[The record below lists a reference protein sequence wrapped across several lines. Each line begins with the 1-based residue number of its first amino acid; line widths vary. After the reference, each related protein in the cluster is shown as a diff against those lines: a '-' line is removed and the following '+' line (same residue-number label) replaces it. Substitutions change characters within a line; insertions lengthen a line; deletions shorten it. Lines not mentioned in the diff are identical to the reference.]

1 MGKNKDAAVGFI
13 IIGVII
19 AVIAG
24 VVSLVLS
31 PGETKT
37 ESEPGATKETVR
49 ETVNDRIISP
59 EEEQEIEKVANKIA
73 ESIPEYQKTNEIL
86 KMYSTEEILDDILDN
101 TATELD
107 RRIEY
112 HSVTEPKDGTNR
124 EDLLYIVGEIEYEVT
139 ACEQNKHPTGINDL
153 LENLRFDLEYAIKSG
168 YAKDPSITPILQ
180 RAKEAISDYS
190 HCPYRSEIQN
200 SQATSSNNGFD
211 PALVK
216 AAKENIPEIQKVAK
230 VTLNACKKVDSYSD
244 YRTFAEIMS
253 SMSDNVI
260 KFTAGADAVLSE
272 LEDRGYD
279 RHPEVGPLIEET
291 RDLYFEA
298 YLCITELQDKYEN

>member
-37 ESEPGATKETVR
+37 ESESDTAR
-49 ETVNDRIISP
+49 EAVTGNEQVISP
-59 EEEQEIEKVANKIA
+59 EKEREVEDVVSKMTD
-73 ESIPEYQKTNEIL
+73 SFPEYQITNAVL
-86 KMYSTEEILDDILDN
+86 DRYTTEEILGDILDN
-101 TATELD
+101 TTTEID
-107 RRIEY
+107 HRVEY
-112 HSVTEPKDGTNR
+112 HSMTEPKDGTN
-124 EDLLYIVGEIEYEVT
+124 EEQLLYSVGEMEYEVT
-139 ACEQNKHPTGINDL
+139 VCKENRYPTDMDGL
-153 LENLRFDLEYAIKSG
+153 VQYFRYDLEFVIKDG

-180 RAKEAISDYS
+180 RAKKSISAYS
-190 HCPYRSEIQN
+190 DCPYKSESQS
-200 SQATSSNNGFD
+200 SQATNLNDGFD
-211 PALVK
+211 PALIK
-216 AAKENIPEIQKVAK
+216 AAKENIPEMQKVAK
-230 VTLNACKKVDSYSD
+230 VTLDACKKVKSYSD
-244 YRTFAEIMS
+244 YQTFAEIVS

-260 KFTAGADAVLSE
+260 KFTDGVGAVLSE
-272 LEDRGYD
+272 LENRGYD
-279 RHPEVGPLIEET
+279 KHPEVGPLIEET

>member
-37 ESEPGATKETVR
+37 ESESDITGETV
-49 ETVNDRIISP
+49 TGNDRVLSP
-59 EEEQEIEKVANKIA
+59 EEEQKIKEAANRIA
-73 ESIPEYQKTNEIL
+73 GYAVEYQKTNEIL
-86 KMYSTEEILDDILDN
+86 KAYTTKEILDDILDN
-101 TATELD
+101 TTTELD

-112 HSVTEPKDGTNR
+112 HSVTEPKDGTSK
-124 EDLLYIVGEIEYEVT
+124 EQLLYIVEEMEYEVK
-139 ACEQNKHPTGINDL
+139 ACKENRYPTNLDAML
-153 LENLRFDLEYAIKSG
+153 DPFRFELELAIKGG
-168 YAKDPSITPILQ
+168 YAKDSSITPVLQ
-180 RAKEAISDYS
+180 RAKESISAYS
-190 HCPYRSEIQN
+190 DCPYKSEDQR
-200 SQATSSNNGFD
+200 SQATNSNNGFD
-211 PALVK
+211 PALIK
-216 AAKENIPEIQKVAK
+216 AAKENIPEMQNVAK
-230 VTLNACKKVDSYSD
+230 ITLDACKKVESYSD
-244 YRTFAEIMS
+244 YQAFAEVVS

-260 KFTAGADAVLSE
+260 KFTAGVGAVLSE
-272 LEDRGYD
+272 LENRGYD
-279 RHPEVGPLIEET
+279 KHPEVGPLIEET